1 MLYLFAGGGLL
12 SFNTGFA
19 IWIAI
24 SLIIFLLVMTKYA
37 MPPIMAALEGRE
49 TRIRESLE
57 AAEVALAKAEAIS
70 KDNDKALREAE
81 QTAHQIRKE
90 AKEEAE
96 RIRTERIAKAKDE
109 AEKIIEQ
116 AKFDITQEKQTALIA
131 LRQEVARLAI
141 KSASMIIDAELD
153 EEKNKKLVN
162 NYIDDLSK
170 N

>member
-81 QTAHQIRKE
+81 QKAHQIRKE

-116 AKFDITQEKQTALIA
+116 AKFDITQEKQSALIA

>member
-1 MLYLFAGGGLL
+1 MLYLLAGGGLL

-24 SLIIFLLVMTKYA
+24 SLVVFLLIMMKYA

-70 KDNDKALREAE
+70 KDNEKALREAE

-96 RIRTERIAKAKDE
+96 RIRAERVAKAKDE
-109 AEKIIEQ
+109 AEQIIEQ
-116 AKFDITQEKQTALIA
+116 AKVDIEQEKQSALLA
-131 LRQEVARLAI
+131 LRQEVAHLAI
-141 KSASMIIDAELD
+141 KSASMILDAELD
-153 EEKNKKLVN
+153 EEKNKKLVD
-162 NYIDDLSK
+162 NYIKDLSK

>member
-1 MLYLFAGGGLL
+1 MLYLLAGSGLL

-37 MPPIMAALEGRE
+37 MPPIMDALEGRE

-81 QTAHQIRKE
+81 QKAHQIRKE

-96 RIRTERIAKAKDE
+96 RIRTEQIAKAKDE
-109 AEKIIEQ
+109 SEQIIEQ
-116 AKFDITQEKQTALIA
+116 AKSDIKLEKQSALLA

-141 KSASMIIDAELD
+141 KSASLIIEAELD
-153 EEKNKKLVN
+153 EEKNKKLVD

>member
-141 KSASMIIDAELD
+141 KSASLIIDAELD

>member
-1 MLYLFAGGGLL
+1 MLYLLAGGGLL

-24 SLIIFLLVMTKYA
+24 SLIIFLLIMTKYA
-37 MPPIMAALEGRE
+37 VPPIMAALEGRE

-70 KDNDKALREAE
+70 KDNDKVLREAE
-81 QTAHQIRKE
+81 QKAHQIRKE

-109 AEKIIEQ
+109 SEQIIEQ
-116 AKFDITQEKQTALIA
+116 AKSDIKLEKQSALLA

-141 KSASMIIDAELD
+141 KSASLIIEAELD
-153 EEKNKKLVN
+153 EEKNKKLVD

>member
-24 SLIIFLLVMTKYA
+24 SLIVFLLVMTKYA

-109 AEKIIEQ
+109 AEQIIEQ
-116 AKFDITQEKQTALIA
+116 AKSDIKQEKQSALIE

-141 KSASMIIDAELD
+141 ESASLIIEAELD
-153 EEKNKKLVN
+153 EKKNKKLVD

>member
-1 MLYLFAGGGLL
+1 MLYLLAGSGLL

-37 MPPIMAALEGRE
+37 MPPIMDALEGRE

-70 KDNDKALREAE
+70 KDNDKALRETE

-109 AEKIIEQ
+109 AEQIIEQ
-116 AKFDITQEKQTALIA
+116 AKSDIKQEKQSALLA

-141 KSASMIIDAELD
+141 KSASLIIEAELD
-153 EEKNKKLVN
+153 EEKNKKLVD

>member
-1 MLYLFAGGGLL
+1 MLYLLAGGGLL

-57 AAEVALAKAEAIS
+57 AAEVALAKAKAIS

-81 QTAHQIRKE
+81 QKAHQIRKE

-109 AEKIIEQ
+109 SEQIIEQ
-116 AKFDITQEKQTALIA
+116 AKSDIKLEKQSALLA

-141 KSASMIIDAELD
+141 KSASLIIEAELD
-153 EEKNKKLVN
+153 EEKNKKLVD

>member
-1 MLYLFAGGGLL
+1 MLYLLAGGGLL

-81 QTAHQIRKE
+81 QKAHQIRKQ

-116 AKFDITQEKQTALIA
+116 AKFDITQEKQSALIA

-141 KSASMIIDAELD
+141 KSASLIIDAELD

>member
-1 MLYLFAGGGLL
+1 MLYLLAGGGLL

-81 QTAHQIRKE
+81 QKAHQIRKE

-109 AEKIIEQ
+109 SEQIIEQ
-116 AKFDITQEKQTALIA
+116 AKSDIKLEKQSALLA

-141 KSASMIIDAELD
+141 KSASLIIEAELD

>member
-1 MLYLFAGGGLL
+1 MLYLLAGGGLL

-24 SLIIFLLVMTKYA
+24 SLIIFLLVLTKYA
-37 MPPIMAALEGRE
+37 MPPIMASLEGRE

-81 QTAHQIRKE
+81 QKAHQIRKE

-109 AEKIIEQ
+109 SEQIIEQ
-116 AKFDITQEKQTALIA
+116 AKSDIKLEKQSALLA
-131 LRQEVARLAI
+131 LRQEVAHLAI
-141 KSASMIIDAELD
+141 QSASVIIDAELD
-153 EEKNKKLVN
+153 EEKNKKLVD
-162 NYIDDLSK
+162 NYIDNLSK

>member
-1 MLYLFAGGGLL
+1 MLYLLAGGGLL

-70 KDNDKALREAE
+70 KDNDKALREATNSSPDT
-81 QTAHQIRKE
+81 QE

-109 AEKIIEQ
+109 SEQIIEQ
-116 AKFDITQEKQTALIA
+116 AKSDIKLEKQSALLA

-141 KSASMIIDAELD
+141 KSASLIIEAELD
-153 EEKNKKLVN
+153 EEKNKKLVD

>member
-1 MLYLFAGGGLL
+1 MMKF
-12 SFNTGFA
+12 
-19 IWIAI
+19 
-24 SLIIFLLVMTKYA
+24 A

-70 KDNDKALREAE
+70 KDNEKALREAE

-96 RIRTERIAKAKDE
+96 RIRAERVAKAKDE
-109 AEKIIEQ
+109 AEQIIEQ
-116 AKFDITQEKQTALIA
+116 AKVDIEQEKQSALLA
-131 LRQEVARLAI
+131 LRQEVAHLAI
-141 KSASMIIDAELD
+141 KSASMILDAELD
-153 EEKNKKLVN
+153 EEKNKKLVD
-162 NYIDDLSK
+162 NYINDLSK